1 MATKK
6 ELEKEIKKLKREIKK
21 LFLFAYKDELTG
33 LFNRRGFKE
42 EVSRF
47 LGELQRKNEKRKSVS
62 IKDLGLIIFDIDD
75 FKKINDL
82 YGHQYG
88 DKILKKVASII
99 KSQIRKIDIPARW
112 GGEEIVIAL
121 IGADEEDSYQVAER
135 IRKLVKEETK
145 VTLSGGVGSF
155 KKIGNFEKLFE
166 LCDKALYQAKK
177 KGKDKVI
184 KISQLK
190 K

>member
-75 FKKINDL
+75 FTKINRSSNN
-82 YGHQYG
+82 Y
-88 DKILKKVASII
+88 
-99 KSQIRKIDIPARW
+99 
-112 GGEEIVIAL
+112 
-121 IGADEEDSYQVAER
+121 
-135 IRKLVKEETK
+135 
-145 VTLSGGVGSF
+145 
-155 KKIGNFEKLFE
+155 
-166 LCDKALYQAKK
+166 
-177 KGKDKVI
+177 
-184 KISQLK
+184 
-190 K
+190 